1 MPVGCTR
8 ELIVVDDGSTDGT
21 TELLRKYADNPQI
34 VIHQSVVNF
43 GKGAAIRVGLARA
56 NGDFILIQDGDMEY
70 DPNDYPKILQPL
82 IDGAAPV
89 VYGSRFMGSVQGM
102 AWPNWLANKLLTLT
116 VNVLFGATITD
127 EATAYKAF
135 RKDAVDAFRLKCLR
149 FEFCPEITAK
159 FLRSGSRILEV
170 PISYNARNYSEGK
183 KIRWYDGVDAIW
195 ALIKYRFVPLRS
207 FVISSRE
214 ISAGPETALRTQK
227 AKTTL

>member
-1 MPVGCTR
+1 MKSPVYS
-8 ELIVVDDGSTDGT
+8 VDRPVARRSSGVSPGSP
-21 TELLRKYADNPQI
+21 RCQPYARN
-34 VIHQSVVNF
+34 SS
-43 GKGAAIRVGLARA
+43 AL
-56 NGDFILIQDGDMEY
+56 
-70 DPNDYPKILQPL
+70 
-82 IDGAAPV
+82 
-89 VYGSRFMGSVQGM
+89 SS
-102 AWPNWLANKLLTLT
+102 
-116 VNVLFGATITD
+116 
-127 EATAYKAF
+127 